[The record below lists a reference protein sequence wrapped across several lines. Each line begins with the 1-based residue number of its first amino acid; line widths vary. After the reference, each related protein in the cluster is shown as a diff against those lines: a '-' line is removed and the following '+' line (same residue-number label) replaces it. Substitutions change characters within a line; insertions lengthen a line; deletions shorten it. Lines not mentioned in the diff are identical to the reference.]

1 MIQSAS
7 AQHSLRPACLPVR
20 RSQTSACAGR
30 HSAVR
35 VRATATSNGR
45 ALPRLLEAARQAA
58 VLENIREVIRDV
70 PIVHPINSPDMTS
83 AIVLAPP
90 KEEKKVELPPLPR
103 VLPSPPASEA
113 AVVAPPV
120 EKTEEKK
127 ETAKPVRKDEDS
139 E

>member
-1 MIQSAS
+1 M
-7 AQHSLRPACLPVR
+7 
-20 RSQTSACAGR
+20 
-30 HSAVR
+30 
-35 VRATATSNGR
+35 
-45 ALPRLLEAARQAA
+45 
-58 VLENIREVIRDV
+58 ENIREVIRDV